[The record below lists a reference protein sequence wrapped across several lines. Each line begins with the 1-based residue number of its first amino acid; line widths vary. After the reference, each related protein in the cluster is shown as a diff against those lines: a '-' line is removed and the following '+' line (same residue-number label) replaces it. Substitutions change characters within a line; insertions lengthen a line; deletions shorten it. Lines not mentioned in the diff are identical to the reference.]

1 VGNLE
6 REKCEN
12 LQQQALSNGFDG
24 AVGAPSWGWEKWK
37 RAAAG
42 MGWDPYF
49 PDICCLID
57 FFFIAMVHLEILLI
71 DLINHN
77 SNLTTRL
84 KTE

>member
-1 VGNLE
+1 MVH
-6 REKCEN
+6 
-12 LQQQALSNGFDG
+12 

-42 MGWDPYF
+42 MGWEWDPYF

-57 FFFIAMVHLEILLI
+57 FFFIAMVHLEILV

-84 KTE
+84 NME